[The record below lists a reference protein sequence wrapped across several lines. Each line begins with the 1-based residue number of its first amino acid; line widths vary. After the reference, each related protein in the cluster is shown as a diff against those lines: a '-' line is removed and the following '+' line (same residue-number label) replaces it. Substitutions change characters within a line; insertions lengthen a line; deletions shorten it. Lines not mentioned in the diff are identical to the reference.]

1 LFPPSFPLKER
12 LGRQVS
18 GEYISWHD
26 LVKEARKWKLLDRTT
41 EEMARDIANAG
52 DEVLH
57 EKPMD
62 MNKAETVVINA
73 RRLIQQIYSTEGSF

>member
-1 LFPPSFPLKER
+1 
-12 LGRQVS
+12 
-18 GEYISWHD
+18 
-26 LVKEARKWKLLDRTT
+26 
-41 EEMARDIANAG
+41 MARDIANAG